1 MKRSVGGLIIA
12 IVLGLLAAP
21 LAAEAQGPPSV
32 PRIGVLRPGSPMG
45 ADVVL
50 EAFRQELKAL
60 GYVQGQNVLLEARYA
75 EGKLDRLPQLATEL
89 VQLKVDVIVVG
100 SGVAIRAVQ
109 QATTTIPV
117 VMAVSS
123 DPVADGFVASLAR
136 PGGNITGLSMLAVEL
151 SGKRLQLLKE
161 AVPRAS
167 RVAVMW
173 NPAYTGMEAR
183 YRVVQAGAPQVGVT
197 VRSLEVREPRDFE
210 SAFATMTRERPD
222 ALLLLV
228 DPVTLEN
235 SRRIV
240 DFAAAKRLPAIY
252 EVREFVDAGGLM
264 SYGPSLPG
272 MWKRAAAYV
281 DKIFKGARPAD
292 LPVEQPTRFEL
303 VINLKTAKGLGLTIP
318 PSILILADQVIQ

>member
-1 MKRSVGGLIIA
+1 MSFCKAFTATFAV
-12 IVLGLLAAP
+12 GLLAAP
-21 LAAEAQGPPSV
+21 LAAVAQGQPRVS
-32 PRIGVLRPGSPMG
+32 RIGVLRPGSPMG

-60 GYVQGQNVLLEARYA
+60 GYFQGQNVLLEARYA
-75 EGKLDRLPQLATEL
+75 EGNLDRLPHLATEL
-89 VQLKVDVIVVG
+89 VQLKVDVIVVS
-100 SGVAIRAVQ
+100 SGVAIKAVQ

-136 PGGNITGLSMLAVEL
+136 PGGNITGLSMLALEL

-161 AVPRAS
+161 TVPKAS

-173 NPAYTGMEAR
+173 NPASSSMEAR

-210 SAFATMTRERPD
+210 NAFATMTRERPD

-240 DFAAAKRLPAIY
+240 TFAAAKRLPAIY

-264 SYGPSLPG
+264 SYGPSLTG
-272 MWKRAAAYV
+272 MWRRAATYV
-281 DKIFKGARPAD
+281 DKILKGTKPAD

-303 VINLKTAKGLGLTIP
+303 IINMKTARALGLTIP
-318 PSILILADQVIQ
+318 RTVLIRADHAIQ

>member
-1 MKRSVGGLIIA
+1 MRRCSAGLITA
-12 IVLGLLAAP
+12 LALALHAVP
-21 LAAEAQGPPSV
+21 LAAEAQGPPRV

-45 ADVVL
+45 ADLVL

-60 GYVQGQNVLLEARYA
+60 GYFQGQNVLLEARYA
-75 EGKLDRLPQLATEL
+75 EGKLDRLPHLATEL
-89 VQLKVDVIVVG
+89 VQLKVDVIVVA

-123 DPVADGFVASLAR
+123 DPVADGIVASLAR
-136 PGGNITGLSMLAVEL
+136 PGGNITGLSMLALEL

-161 AVPRAS
+161 AVAKAS

-183 YRVVQAGAPQVGVT
+183 YRVVQEGAPQVGVT

-210 SAFATMTRERPD
+210 TAFATMTRERPD

-264 SYGPSLPG
+264 SYGPSLTG
-272 MWKRAAAYV
+272 MWKRAATYV
-281 DKIFKGARPAD
+281 DKILKGAKPAD

-303 VINLKTAKGLGLTIP
+303 VINLKTAKALGLIIP
-318 PSILILADQVIQ
+318 PSVLIRADHLIQ